1 MDVVKDHMN
10 RSDLLQEE
18 HGLKERQIV
27 DTIKWTPSYF
37 FNRHQTSNRMDVA
50 NFKLPV
56 PELMRGTITGGV
68 YAIFERAKLTTLL

>member
-1 MDVVKDHMN
+1 MN

-27 DTIKWTPSYF
+27 EVTPSYF

-56 PELMRGTITGGV
+56 PELLRGTITGDV